1 MPSGYVMH
9 RTPTLRTA
17 PTRPR
22 PRPMLRLR
30 ARWNAPELD
39 SALADGVD
47 PAGSEELRA
56 RAAQLARPKQR
67 AELATAIEHLV
78 AIADRPSER
87 LVSAP
92 PLFRRDQVRA
102 NRSLLLSL
110 AERLSGEGPHAL
122 KGVAMTSVLLNDFR
136 SPIHVKGGAR
146 TLEEAVRATL
156 SALDS

>member
-9 RTPTLRTA
+9 RTPTLRSA
-17 PTRPR
+17 PIR
-22 PRPMLRLR
+22 PRPMLKLR
-30 ARWNAPELD
+30 TWWNAPELD

-47 PAGSEELRA
+47 PAGSEELMA
-56 RAAQLARPKQR
+56 RAVQLARPKQR
-67 AELATAIEHLV
+67 AELATAIKHLV
-78 AIADRPSER
+78 AMADRPPER

-122 KGVAMTSVLLNDFR
+122 KGVAMTSVLLNDVR
-136 SPIHVKGGAR
+136 SPIHVKDGGR
-146 TLEEAVRATL
+146 TLEDAVRLTL
-156 SALDS
+156 WALDS

>member
-1 MPSGYVMH
+1 MPSGYVIH
-9 RTPTLRTA
+9 RAPTLRTA
-17 PTRPR
+17 PTRPG
-22 PRPMLRLR
+22 PLLRLR
-30 ARWNAPELD
+30 TWWNAPELD

-47 PAGSEELRA
+47 PAGSAELRA

-67 AELATAIEHLV
+67 ADLATAIKRLV

-110 AERLSGEGPHAL
+110 AERLSGEGPHGL
-122 KGVAMTSVLLNDFR
+122 KGVAMTSVLLNDSR
-136 SPIHVKGGAR
+136 SPIHVKDGGR

-156 SALDS
+156 WALDS